1 MHEIHFPLAGVV
13 DDSMV
18 VQRPRESTYPLIS
31 VDEALQIVMA
41 EADVMDME
49 NLRLTGW
56 IFIFCYHLRIFQYV

>member
-1 MHEIHFPLAGVV
+1 
-13 DDSMV
+13 MV